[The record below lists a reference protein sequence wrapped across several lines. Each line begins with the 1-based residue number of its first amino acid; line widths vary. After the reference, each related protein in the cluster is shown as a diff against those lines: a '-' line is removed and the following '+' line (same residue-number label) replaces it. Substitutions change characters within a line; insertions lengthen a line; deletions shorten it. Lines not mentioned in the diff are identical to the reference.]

1 MDLLKAMD
9 IFVRSV
15 DAGSFTRLARS
26 LDVTTSA
33 VSKQVD
39 ALEAKLGVA
48 LVVRHSRGL
57 TLTDAG
63 LRYVGQARDL
73 LRDIKRLNEHFRAA
87 GEEPAGILRVTMP
100 VTFGKLHVAP
110 HIASFLAAYP
120 KIDVEV
126 QSSQHFV
133 DIAATSHDVAVRL
146 GELRDS
152 SLIAAKL
159 APMRRLLCCSQ
170 AYIARFGA
178 PDSPYDLFKH
188 NCLLNTLN
196 TRRNLWFFSN
206 GDGVHPVTVS
216 GSLQTDDS
224 ETLLRAALDG
234 VGIVLL
240 GSWLVAPHI
249 RAKELVPIMSSW
261 RADVTSGTPAIHAVY
276 ARTAYPAP
284 KIRAFIDFLKARFGS
299 PPYWERD
306 TIDKALRPP
315 DTIGE

>member
-39 ALEAKLGVA
+39 ALEARLGVT

-63 LRYVGQARDL
+63 LRYANQARDL
-73 LRDIKRLNEHFRAA
+73 LRDIKRLNESFRAS
-87 GEEPAGILRVTMP
+87 GEEPSGVLRVTMP

-126 QSSQHFV
+126 QSNQQFV
-133 DIAATSHDVAVRL
+133 DIAANSFDVAVRL

-152 SLIAAKL
+152 SL
-159 APMRRLLCCSQ
+159 
-170 AYIARFGA
+170 
-178 PDSPYDLFKH
+178 
-188 NCLLNTLN
+188 
-196 TRRNLWFFSN
+196 
-206 GDGVHPVTVS
+206 
-216 GSLQTDDS
+216 
-224 ETLLRAALDG
+224 
-234 VGIVLL
+234 
-240 GSWLVAPHI
+240 
-249 RAKELVPIMSSW
+249 
-261 RADVTSGTPAIHAVY
+261 
-276 ARTAYPAP
+276 
-284 KIRAFIDFLKARFGS
+284 
-299 PPYWERD
+299 
-306 TIDKALRPP
+306 
-315 DTIGE
+315 

>member
-33 VSKQVD
+33 VSKHVD
-39 ALEAKLGVA
+39 ALEARLGVT
-48 LVVRHSRGL
+48 LVVRHSKGL

-63 LRYVGQARDL
+63 LRYISQARDL
-73 LRDIKRLNEHFRAA
+73 LRDIKQLNDNFRSS
-87 GEEPAGILRVTMP
+87 GEEPSGVLRVTMP

-126 QSSQHFV
+126 QSNQQFV
-133 DIAATSHDVAVRL
+133 DIAANSFDVAVRL

-159 APMRRLLCCSQ
+159 APMRRLLCCSP
-170 AYIARFGA
+170 AYIARFGT
-178 PDSPYDLFKH
+178 PDNPYDLFKH

-206 GDGVHPVTVS
+206 YDGVHPVTVS

-234 VGIVLL
+234 VGIILL
-240 GSWLVAPHI
+240 GSWLVASHI
-249 RAKELVPIMSSW
+249 RSKELIPIMSCW
-261 RADVTSGTPAIHAVY
+261 QADVTSGTPAIHAVY

-284 KIRAFIDFLKARFGS
+284 KVRAFIDFLKARFGS
-299 PPYWERD
+299 PPYWERN
-306 TIDKALRPP
+306 TVEQPP
-315 DTIGE
+315 